1 MRQYLKKDKHRT
13 ILYRV
18 KMVDDLLFHVYQNI
32 QIIDRSVDKRRY
44 IYQSL
49 CKLTNITLESLRLPV
64 ETALNLIA

>member
-1 MRQYLKKDKHRT
+1 
-13 ILYRV
+13 
-18 KMVDDLLFHVYQNI
+18 MVDDLLFHVYQNI